1 MVDNTY
7 VRAEAVVHYDFAELC
22 RITAIND
29 DFLLE
34 LVEHGVL
41 EPQGRTQQEW
51 RFTHEQLRLCRR
63 ALGLRRDLEVNVPG
77 IGLTL
82 QLLQEL
88 EQLRTKVA
96 VLERAC
102 PGKHIS
108 E

>member
-1 MVDNTY
+1 VVDKAY
-7 VRAEAVVHYDFAELC
+7 ILAEAVVHYDFAELC

-34 LVEHGVL
+34 LVAHGVL
-41 EPQGRTQQEW
+41 EPQGGRTPREW
-51 RFTHEQLRLCRR
+51 RFTHDQLRLCQR
-63 ALGLRRDLEVNVPG
+63 ALGLRRDLDVNVPG

-82 QLLQEL
+82 QLLREL
-88 EQLRTKVA
+88 EDLRRKVA

-102 PGKHIS
+102 P